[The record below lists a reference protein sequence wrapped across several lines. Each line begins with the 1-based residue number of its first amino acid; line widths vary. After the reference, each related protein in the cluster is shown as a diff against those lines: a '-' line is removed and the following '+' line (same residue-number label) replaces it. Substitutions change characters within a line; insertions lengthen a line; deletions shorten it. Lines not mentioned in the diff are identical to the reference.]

1 MPNKKKRVG
10 VNAVTHR
17 AIFAWIIRV
26 TVLSAAATFLSSPA
40 GAQNAVAADGQGLEE
55 IVVTATRR
63 ETDLEKTPI
72 SISVLGAVDIEKNH
86 VVDLTDV
93 TRLTPSLVYM
103 PRGGSEGYLSLR
115 GALIFDDSPGTD
127 PAVSMYIDD
136 VVRVSVAD
144 VQPDVYD
151 IDRVE
156 VLKGPQGTLFG
167 RNSIGGVV
175 SMYTNQPTFKNAG
188 TAEVTYG
195 EHNLVELK
203 GVYNAALIDNKLAA
217 RIVVSDSSVDGNV
230 RDITTGGELNGE
242 HQLSLRGKL
251 LFTPTDDFKFASSFD
266 YPHKQGT
273 QAEWLLGNY
282 QPALVPG
289 LTYDPE

>member
-1 MPNKKKRVG
+1 MPTTKERAG

-17 AIFAWIIRV
+17 EICAWIIGV
-26 TVLSAAATFLSSPA
+26 TVLSAAAMFPINPA
-40 GAQNAVAADGQGLEE
+40 GAQNAVTADGQGLEE

-72 SISVLGAVDIEKNH
+72 SISVLGAADIEQNH

-93 TRLTPSLVYM
+93 TRLTPGLVYM

-115 GALIFDDSPGTD
+115 GAIIFDDSPGTD

-167 RNSIGGVV
+167 RNSI
-175 SMYTNQPTFKNAG
+175 
-188 TAEVTYG
+188 
-195 EHNLVELK
+195 
-203 GVYNAALIDNKLAA
+203 
-217 RIVVSDSSVDGNV
+217 
-230 RDITTGGELNGE
+230 
-242 HQLSLRGKL
+242 
-251 LFTPTDDFKFASSFD
+251 
-266 YPHKQGT
+266 
-273 QAEWLLGNY
+273 
-282 QPALVPG
+282 
-289 LTYDPE
+289 

>member
-1 MPNKKKRVG
+1 MNYSYIPLRFLG
-10 VNAVTHR
+10 FFLACG
-17 AIFAWIIRV
+17 
-26 TVLSAAATFLSSPA
+26 AATLQSIPA
-40 GAQNAVAADGQGLEE
+40 CAQNAGALEGQGLEE

-72 SISVLGAVDIEKNH
+72 SISVLGSAAIEKNH

-115 GALIFDDSPGTD
+115 GAIIFDDSPGTD
-127 PAVSMYIDD
+127 PAVSTYIDD
-136 VVRVSVAD
+136 IVRVSVAD

-151 IDRVE
+151 LDRVE

-175 SMYTNQPTFKNAG
+175 SMYTNQPTFKNGG

-195 EHNLVELK
+195 AHNLVELK
-203 GVYNAALIDNKLAA
+203 GCTTPRSSMTNWRAVSSY
-217 RIVVSDSSVDGNV
+217 RILPLVVTSETLPPAVSSMADTNYPCAGNCSSRRLRISSPFRASIICAKAV
-230 RDITTGGELNGE
+230 RRRNGCWE
-242 HQLSLRGKL
+242 TFSRLW
-251 LFTPTDDFKFASSFD
+251 F
-266 YPHKQGT
+266 
-273 QAEWLLGNY
+273 
-282 QPALVPG
+282 
-289 LTYDPE
+289 PE